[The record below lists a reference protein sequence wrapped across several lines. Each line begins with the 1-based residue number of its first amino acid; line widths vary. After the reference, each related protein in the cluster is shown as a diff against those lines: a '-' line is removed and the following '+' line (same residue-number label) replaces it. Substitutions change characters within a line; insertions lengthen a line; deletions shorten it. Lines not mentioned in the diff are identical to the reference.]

1 MSSSNQSSRKLGG
14 AEQWVGFIILLCLAG
29 IAAGVYFKQF
39 SFNPAV
45 LAAATVAPEAAKVAS
60 APATGDAASILPALP
75 PEFAVMS
82 APENFGLDD
91 VYNKIDGKAD
101 LYLTAGLV
109 HMTCQRY
116 ALKAANDDWMEWFTY
131 DMGALPSAFSVFSLQ
146 RRAEGKTI
154 GLTPFAYQTD
164 NAIYFVSGRYYVEAV
179 TAMPVPAM
187 MTGMMAMA
195 REFVAAHPPGPSV
208 IPELKLFPQENR
220 EVDNDGLQMADA
232 FGFDGFTNVFTAK
245 YQVPSGATNFEVL
258 AYLEITKT
266 VADATKLRDAYR
278 SFLLTNGGKE
288 MESGGA
294 AELGKPINFMDSI
307 EIVFAESNM
316 VAGVHAA
323 PDTAAAAKVSPPL
336 ANRLLK
342 GTP

>member
-1 MSSSNQSSRKLGG
+1 MISSNQSSRKLGG

-29 IAAGVYFKQF
+29 IAVGVYFKQF
-39 SFNPAV
+39 SFNSAV

-60 APATGDAASILPALP
+60 TPVSGDAASILPAMP

-82 APENFGLDD
+82 APENFGPDD

-101 LYLTAGLV
+101 LYLTAGFV
-109 HMTCQRY
+109 HMTCQRF
-116 ALKAANDDWMEWFTY
+116 ALKATNDDWMEWFVY
-131 DMGALPSAFSVFSLQ
+131 DMGALPQAFSVFSLQ
-146 RRAEGKTI
+146 RRSEGKAI

-164 NAIYFVSGRYYVEAV
+164 NSIYFVSGRYYVEAV
-179 TAMPVPAM
+179 TAMPAPAM

-195 REFVAAHPPGPSV
+195 QAFVAAHPPGPSV
-208 IPELKLFPQENR
+208 IPELKRFPPENR
-220 EVDNDGLQMADA
+220 EADNDGLQMADA

-245 YQVPSGATNFEVL
+245 YQQPSGATNIEVL
-258 AYLEITKT
+258 AYLTITKT
-266 VADATKLRDAYR
+266 AADAAKLRDAYR
-278 SFLLTNGGKE
+278 SFLLSNGGKE
-288 MESGGA
+288 MDANSA

-323 PDTAAAAKVSPPL
+323 PDAASAAKVSQQL
-336 ANRLLK
+336 AESLRK
-342 GTP
+342 GKP